1 MTFKSRFAPSPT
13 GLLHIGNARSAVINW
28 AHIIS
33 KSGEFILR
41 VDDTDSVRS
50 KKEYEDAI
58 KNDLKWLGLEWSKTF
73 KQSERFKI
81 YQERIVQLK
90 KTKRL
95 YPCFESPEELSLK
108 RKNLLV
114 SGKPPIYDRSAL
126 NLSETE
132 IQNKIEKGKKP
143 HWRFQLEERVVE
155 WNDLIKNTVA
165 FDCAKLSDPI
175 LIREDDSLLYHLPS
189 VVDDIEEKITD
200 IIRGEDH
207 ITNTAFHIQLFEA
220 MKAPIPLFGHH
231 PFLIDE
237 HGKGFGKRLGSLS
250 IQRLKEEG
258 FENITL
264 LNYLLSIGTSK
275 NLSKEKNKKILSS
288 NFNIKNLAKS
298 PPKFSK
304 KIITNLNKEILQSY
318 NYSEIKTKF
327 EDLKLSNA
335 SKDFWTFIKNNI
347 NYFHEAYDWW
357 KVIYS
362 DEVYPTKE
370 QDYLNIAAKL
380 LPNDPFNNSTWQEW
394 TSKINRKTG
403 RLGRDLY
410 MPLRM
415 ALTGQNKGPELKF
428 LMPLLNK
435 QQVLKKLSS

>member
-13 GLLHIGNARSAVINW
+13 GLLHLGNARSALLNW
-28 AHIIS
+28 AYIKNIG
-33 KSGEFILR
+33 GEFILR
-41 VDDTDSVRS
+41 IDDTDEERS
-50 KKEYEDAI
+50 KLEYVKAI
-58 KNDLKWLGLEWSKTF
+58 KEDLNWLGINWSKTF
-73 KQSERFKI
+73 NQSERGSVYKDNI
-81 YQERIVQLK
+81 ALLK
-90 KTKRL
+90 SSNRL
-95 YPCFESPEELSLK
+95 YPCFESEQELSLK
-108 RKNLLV
+108 RKNQLT

-126 NLSETE
+126 KLSKDQINNLLN
-132 IQNKIEKGKKP
+132 QGKKP
-143 HWRFQLEERVVE
+143 HWRFKLEDKIIE
-155 WNDLIKNTVA
+155 WEDLIKGKVS
-165 FDCAKLSDPI
+165 FDSKHLSDPI
-175 LIREDDSLLYHLPS
+175 LIREDGSLLYHLPS

-200 IIRGEDH
+200 VIRGDDH

-237 HGKGFGKRLGSLS
+237 QGKGFGKRLGSLS

-275 NLSKEKNKKILSS
+275 NLSKEKNKNILSS
-288 NFNIKNLAKS
+288 KFDIKNLAKS
-298 PPKFSK
+298 SPKFSK

-318 NYSEIKTKF
+318 DYSEIKTKF

-335 SKDFWTFIKNNI
+335 SKDFWIFIKNNI
-347 NYFHEAYDWW
+347 NYFYEAYDWW
-357 KVIYS
+357 KAIYS
-362 DEVYPTKE
+362 NKVNPTKE
-370 QDYLNIAAKL
+370 QDYLNIAAEL
-380 LPNDPFNNSTWQEW
+380 LPNDPFDDSTWGEW
-394 TSKINRKTG
+394 TSTINRKTG
-403 RLGRDLY
+403 RLGKDLY

-415 ALTGQNKGPELKF
+415 ALTGKNKGPELKF